1 MSNCSICLGN
11 TKSPFTSKCQH
22 TFCNKCILEWIT
34 QHDECPLCRNPIS
47 DTPTINNY
55 DDEDEETNHEPMYII
70 DINGMILSAE
80 EFEEVNDRIDDFI
93 DTPTFT
99 SSIYKWKES
108 NEGSWY
114 TIIRKKTY
122 YIDLKI
128 DLFGRRGLFTNPNF
142 VGNYYKI
149 NVGVHK
155 RNFIEPKQVKH
166 RKKQFKLN
174 KLRNASYL
182 YK

>member
-1 MSNCSICLGN
+1 MAHCAICLGN
-11 TKSPFTSKCQH
+11 TKAPFTSKCQH

-55 DDEDEETNHEPMYII
+55 DDEDEETNHEPIYII
-70 DINGMILSAE
+70 DINEQTLSAE
-80 EFEEVNDRIDDFI
+80 ELDEVNYRIDDFI
-93 DTPTFT
+93 DTLGE
-99 SSIYKWKES
+99 SLSVYKWKES
-108 NEGSWY
+108 NEGTGY

-128 DLFGRRGLFTNPNF
+128 ELFSLRCLLTNLR
-142 VGNYYKI
+142 NYYKI

-155 RNFIEPKQVKH
+155 RNFIEPKH